1 MADLVITTV
10 SGRVGSPDRWV
21 PFLSRELREP
31 DGFVTV
37 QSGRNS
43 YAQVFNDHGTL
54 LLEYRDGSPQRHFQ
68 SVSVSLAAAA
78 EALEQWANDE
88 RHFVRQHDWVRLT
101 TWDAEPT
108 EGPSGP

>member
-10 SGRVGSPDRWV
+10 SGRVGLPDRWV
-21 PFLSRELREP
+21 PFVSRELREP

-37 QSGRNS
+37 QRGSNS
-43 YAQVFNDHGTL
+43 YAQVFNDRGTL

-68 SVSVSLAAAA
+68 TASVSLAAAA
-78 EALEQWANDE
+78 EALEQWAKHE
-88 RHFVRQHDWVRLT
+88 RRFVTQHDWVRLT

-108 EGPSGP
+108 DGESEP